1 MCLEIP
7 QIPSLTKASTK
18 LKPQGTSRSTYREH
32 IRLARVHRPGA
43 TRVGA
48 APLHSLHGGRRSLL
62 PRDTELTWPHLQCS
76 VTECNTFAH
85 FWGFFFFH
93 SFPLPASTINWNLIL
108 KTAKSTDGKPRSQYL
123 AIWRQFQYFKSN

>member
-32 IRLARVHRPGA
+32 VRLARVHRPGA

-85 FWGFFFFH
+85 FWVFFFF
-93 SFPLPASTINWNLIL
+93 SFLPSPSLHDKLELNFKDCKKHRW
-108 KTAKSTDGKPRSQYL
+108 KAKESVSCYL
-123 AIWRQFQYFKSN
+123 ETVSIF